1 MAAMI
6 SSCGMFAYRDV
17 TSAVTKSAFGGG
29 GGGSVWSFS
38 MRLGKCFVS
47 LMCDLSLLARDWMK

>member
-29 GGGSVWSFS
+29 GVGGVCGVFQ
-38 MRLGKCFVS
+38 
-47 LMCDLSLLARDWMK
+47 